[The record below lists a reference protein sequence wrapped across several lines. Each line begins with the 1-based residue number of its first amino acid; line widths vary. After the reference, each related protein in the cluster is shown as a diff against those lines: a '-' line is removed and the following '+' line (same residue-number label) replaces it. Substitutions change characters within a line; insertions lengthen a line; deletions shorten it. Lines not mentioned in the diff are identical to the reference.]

1 MDPGEPLPPPQDG
14 NGMNMTR
21 ALEALAPYLK
31 HPRRTVIVIEA
42 LLSSAVFMLFLQLF
56 LAPQRRRSDRW
67 FLQAIL
73 WFVYHISFPLMTYT
87 FSQMATSP
95 VKNVLYPFWAVLLLW
110 AAGWTNVFTVYS
122 LEDSKQWNL
131 YVFYL
136 LQYFVY
142 SAITYTLLEPAYSSR
157 PQHPFE
163 IQKDIIF
170 PPLII

>member
-1 MDPGEPLPPPQDG
+1 
-14 NGMNMTR
+14 
-21 ALEALAPYLK
+21 
-31 HPRRTVIVIEA
+31 
-42 LLSSAVFMLFLQLF
+42 
-56 LAPQRRRSDRW
+56 
-67 FLQAIL
+67 
-73 WFVYHISFPLMTYT
+73 
-87 FSQMATSP
+87 MATSP

-122 LEDSKQWNL
+122 LEDSKQWKL

-157 PQHPFE
+157 PHHPFE